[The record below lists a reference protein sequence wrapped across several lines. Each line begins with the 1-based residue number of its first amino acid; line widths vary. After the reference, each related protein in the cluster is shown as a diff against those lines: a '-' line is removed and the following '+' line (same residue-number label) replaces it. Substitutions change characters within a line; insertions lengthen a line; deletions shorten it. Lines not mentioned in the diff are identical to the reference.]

1 MYEKISWSTLVII
14 RDIEM
19 RSFHFSPISEQ
30 GLIPIP
36 TKGVGKIGILVCFS
50 WESSSC
56 FFGDKLLTESANP
69 HAFWR

>member
-1 MYEKISWSTLVII
+1 
-14 RDIEM
+14 M
-19 RSFHFSPISEQ
+19 RSFHFSPINEQ